1 MQELVDFKGS
11 LVTRF
16 QPFTVGLCERCLRRV
31 TADDALATGTLAP
44 LIAVVCKH
52 LHKITKR
59 VIKMMEGDE

>member
-16 QPFTVGLCERCLRRV
+16 QPFTVGLYVRCLRPLTV
-31 TADDALATGTLAP
+31 DEALATGTLAW
-44 LIAVVCKH
+44 LIAVLCKH

-59 VIKMMEGDE
+59 VIKMIEGDE